1 VLQGER
7 PMAADNMSLGQFN
20 LEGIPPS
27 PRGLPQIEVTFDID
41 ANGILHV
48 GAQDKATGV
57 EQQITITASTN
68 LNKDDIERMVRQA
81 EINKASDLRR
91 KELIEARNQ
100 ADQMAYLT
108 EKSLRDAP
116 ETGKVSTEDRRA
128 VEQLIV
134 EMRRAAQGEDITAI
148 RDAMSRLSAAVHD
161 APAGGAQPRSDNG
174 HGYDGVASGD
184 GPGEDVIEGEFR
196 RV

>member
-1 VLQGER
+1 
-7 PMAADNMSLGQFN
+7 MSLGQFN

-57 EQQITITASTN
+57 EQKITITASTN
-68 LNKDDIERMVRQA
+68 LNKEDIERMVRQA
-81 EINKASDLRR
+81 EINKASDQRR
-91 KELIEARNQ
+91 KELIETRNQ

-108 EKSLRDAP
+108 EKSLRDLP
-116 ETGKVSTEDRRA
+116 ETGKIGAEDRRA
-128 VEQLIV
+128 LEQLITEV
-134 EMRRAAQGEDITAI
+134 RRSAQREDITAM
-148 RDAMSRLSAAVHD
+148 RDAMNRLQQATTRMSAAGYGAHS
-161 APAGGAQPRSDNG
+161 GTAQPRNG
-174 HGYDGVASGD
+174 NGQGAGEAASESNS
-184 GPGEDVIEGEFR
+184 GEDVVEGEFR